1 MPESKK
7 SNPFEAV
14 DPEIIA
20 YMNSCTILY
29 LKNVII
35 QIITQYPE
43 MTDTVK
49 ELLVNA
55 KANRGNDRVNDLLAA
70 ANFPCYPEHSRL
82 SDFDPACLSETEQIK
97 YKDISALSFLHDPKK
112 PNVLLHGLADQGRE
126 KIAIGLGDACCRAK
140 LSASFISY
148 DDFVE
153 IIRTHGLISGPNKA
167 YNELKK
173 KNCLIIDNFAGKTV
187 YDEEILDGMAHFIKS
202 RADAHRESYIQHKY
216 NPKMPFV
223 PCCTIV
229 TSSFE
234 PADWTK
240 YMKQD
245 DAKTYN
251 IARFLCDNYAVSLH
265 VDENNAPPTNVD

>member
-1 MPESKK
+1 MPESEVM
-7 SNPFEAV
+7 NPFEAV
-14 DPEIIA
+14 DPEIIDS
-20 YMNSCTILY
+20 MKSCTTPY
-29 LKNVII
+29 LRSVII

-43 MTDTVK
+43 MADPVK

-55 KANRGNDRVNDLLAA
+55 KGNCGNDRVNKLLAE

-97 YKDISALSFLHDPKK
+97 YKDISELSFLHNPTK

-140 LSASFISY
+140 LSASFILY
-148 DDFVE
+148 DDFVK

-187 YDEEILDGMAHFIKS
+187 YDEEILDEMAQFIKS
-202 RADAHRESYIQHKY
+202 RADAHRESFIQHKH
-216 NPKMPFV
+216 NPEMPFV

-234 PADWTK
+234 PADWTS

>member
-1 MPESKK
+1 MK
-7 SNPFEAV
+7 
-14 DPEIIA
+14 
-20 YMNSCTILY
+20 SCTTPY
-29 LKNVII
+29 LRSVII
-35 QIITQYPE
+35 HIITQYPE
-43 MTDTVK
+43 MADPVK

-55 KANRGNDRVNDLLAA
+55 KGNCGNDRVNKLLAE
-70 ANFPCYPEHSRL
+70 ANFPCHPEHSRL

-140 LSASFISY
+140 LSASFILY

-202 RADAHRESYIQHKY
+202 RADAHRESYIQHKH

-265 VDENNAPPTNVD
+265 VDENNAPPTNAE

>member
-1 MPESKK
+1 MPESEVM
-7 SNPFEAV
+7 NPFEAV

-20 YMNSCTILY
+20 SMKSCTIPY
-29 LKNVII
+29 LRNVII

-43 MTDTVK
+43 MVDPVK
-49 ELLVNA
+49 EILVNA
-55 KANRGNDRVNDLLAA
+55 KGNRGNDRVNKLLAD

-140 LSASFISY
+140 LSASFILY
-148 DDFVE
+148 DDFVK

-202 RADAHRESYIQHKY
+202 RADAHRESYIQHKH

-234 PADWTK
+234 PADWTN

-245 DAKTYN
+245 DKKTYN
-251 IARFLCDNYAVSLH
+251 IFLSYFS
-265 VDENNAPPTNVD
+265 

>member
-1 MPESKK
+1 MPKSKK

-20 YMNSCTILY
+20 SMKSCTIPY
-29 LKNVII
+29 LRNVII

-43 MTDTVK
+43 MTDPVK
-49 ELLVNA
+49 ELLVAA
-55 KANRGNDRVNDLLAA
+55 KISRGNDRVNDLLAE

-97 YKDISALSFLHDPKK
+97 YKDISELSFLHDPKK
-112 PNVLLHGLADQGRE
+112 PNVFLHGLADQGRE
-126 KIAIGLGDACCRAK
+126 KIAIGLGDACCRVK
-140 LSASFISY
+140 LSASFILY

-173 KNCLIIDNFAGKTV
+173 KNCLIIDNFAEKTV
-187 YDEEILDGMAHFIKS
+187 YDEEILDEMAQFIKS
-202 RADAHRESYIQHKY
+202 RADAHRESYIQHKH

-240 YMKQD
+240 YMIQD
-245 DAKTYN
+245 DVKTYN
-251 IARFLCDNYAVSLH
+251 IARFFCDNYAVSLH
-265 VDENNAPPTNVD
+265 VDENNAPPINAE

>member
-1 MPESKK
+1 MSESEVM
-7 SNPFEAV
+7 NPFEAV
-14 DPEIIA
+14 DSEIIA
-20 YMNSCTILY
+20 SMKSCTIPY
-29 LKNVII
+29 LRNVII

-55 KANRGNDRVNDLLAA
+55 KANRGNDRVNDLLVA

-97 YKDISALSFLHDPKK
+97 YKDIAELSFLNDFKR
-112 PNVLLHGLADQGRE
+112 PNVLLHGLAGQGRE
-126 KIAIGLGDACCRAK
+126 KIAIGLGDAFCRAK
-140 LSASFISY
+140 LRAYFISY
-148 DDFVE
+148 DNFIK

-173 KNCLIIDNFAGKTV
+173 KNCLIIDNFAEKTV
-187 YDEEILDGMAHFIKS
+187 YDEELLDEMAQFIKS
-202 RADAHRESYIQHKY
+202 RADAHRESYIQHKH

-265 VDENNAPPTNVD
+265 VDENNAPPTNAD

>member
-1 MPESKK
+1 MPESEVM
-7 SNPFEAV
+7 NPFEAV

-20 YMNSCTILY
+20 SMKSCTIPY
-29 LKNVII
+29 LRNVII

-55 KANRGNDRVNDLLAA
+55 KANRGNDRVNDLLVA

-97 YKDISALSFLHDPKK
+97 YKDIAELSFLNDFKR
-112 PNVLLHGLADQGRE
+112 PNMLLHGLAGQGRE

-140 LSASFISY
+140 LRAYFISY
-148 DDFVE
+148 DNFIK
-153 IIRTHGLISGPNKA
+153 IIRTHGVISGSNKA
-167 YNELKK
+167 YNELMK
-173 KNCLIIDNFAGKTV
+173 KNCLIIDNFAEKTV
-187 YDEEILDGMAHFIKS
+187 YDEELLDEMAQFIKS
-202 RADAHRESYIQHKY
+202 RADAHRESYVQHKH
-216 NPKMPFV
+216 NPKIPFV

-234 PADWTK
+234 PVDWTN

-245 DAKTYN
+245 DKKTYN
-251 IARFLCDNYAVSLH
+251 IARFFCDSYATSFH
-265 VDENNAPPTNVD
+265 VDENNAPPTNAD